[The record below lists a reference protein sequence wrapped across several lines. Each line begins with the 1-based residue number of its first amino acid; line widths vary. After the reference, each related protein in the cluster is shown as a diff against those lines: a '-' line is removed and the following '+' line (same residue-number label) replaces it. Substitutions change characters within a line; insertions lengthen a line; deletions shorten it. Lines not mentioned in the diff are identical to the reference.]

1 MMCLFFERVWNAIVE
16 LQESIPVYGP
26 IPNHGMVLQVRH
38 SALRLSIPP
47 LLPADVPC
55 SIPALF
61 NTFVAT

>member
-1 MMCLFFERVWNAIVE
+1 MMCLFFERVWNAMWSSRNQS
-16 LQESIPVYGP
+16 LPMDLFQT
-26 IPNHGMVLQVRH
+26 MVLPVRH

-47 LLPADVPC
+47 LLSADVPC